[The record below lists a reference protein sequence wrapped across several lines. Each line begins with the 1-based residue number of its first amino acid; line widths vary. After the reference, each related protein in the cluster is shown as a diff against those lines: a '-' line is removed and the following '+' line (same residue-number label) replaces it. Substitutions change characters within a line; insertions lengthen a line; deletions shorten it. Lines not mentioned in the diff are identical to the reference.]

1 MARNEGPKDSE
12 IEPPFDNPRRR
23 RWWLLTKALES
34 AQLQDALK
42 IALAADA
49 FIVEGGAVGLSP
61 ERQPIGGSGDANSA
75 NAADR
80 PREDEALDGFAPT
93 AGKSR
98 YRQ

>member
-49 FIVEGGAVGLSP
+49 FIVKGAVGLSP